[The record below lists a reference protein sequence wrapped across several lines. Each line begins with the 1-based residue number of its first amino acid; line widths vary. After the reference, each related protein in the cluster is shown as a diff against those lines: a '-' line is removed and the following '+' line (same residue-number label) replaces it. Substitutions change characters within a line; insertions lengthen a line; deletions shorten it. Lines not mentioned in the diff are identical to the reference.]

1 MLMDSMISPELLN
14 ELCGGIVVVMTMTMT
29 MASAECRKI
38 CPKSAFKGA

>member
-14 ELCGGIVVVMTMTMT
+14 ELCGGIVVVMTMTM
-29 MASAECRKI
+29 ASAECRKI